1 MLWLIFAIP
10 GLLIFVTIFFDRRRN
25 IGNSRNANRGTFEDM
40 YRHSSARDRAGDP
53 KHSKPF

>member
-10 GLLIFVTIFFDRRRN
+10 GLMILVTLFFDRRRN
-25 IGNSRNANRGTFEDM
+25 KGNSRIAIRGTFEDM
-40 YRHSSARDRAGDP
+40 YRNSSAKDRAGDP